1 MSGLYFETATAVEP
15 PHPNRNDVACFIG
28 YVARRKGAAL
38 PASTLAELRAGGWVD
53 GPWQRDAQSVADL
66 EQLPVTI
73 ESWTAF
79 DQLFAWDQRPL
90 SEGQAAVCACYL
102 GVAVRSFFATGG
114 RRAVIIRV
122 ADPWPYVE
130 ADAQH
135 QAKRIERLRRLLPG
149 FPNVSFPLNPKQ
161 PTTSLPLDPYN
172 PSTWQGLQHL
182 YGLAQVSMVCLP
194 DLPDLLS
201 VSLVPSPAPLEAP
214 AFPEVFVECSDNE
227 PPLLVDRGLQRLSAP
242 RCDNNGF
249 ALWALSIRLIRDV
262 LKRYRPDSFLVGT
275 IPFPHAEAGISRDG
289 SAAHAEVDMLG
300 FLRSV
305 GGLDQPEDTNGN
317 GPTPSTFSQLAYPWL
332 RTRRS
337 SDLPENIEPPDG
349 LLAGLLAANA
359 LRRGTF
365 RSVAGSLLPDVVET
379 KPPLAWGV
387 GPDSPAQQLAEW
399 VCLIAPEP
407 DGIAVQS
414 DVTTSS
420 DIAWRSGGARRLMD
434 AVLRAARAAGD
445 DYVFEPNGPR
455 LWSRVQRGMEELLSG
470 FWREGGLG
478 GSSLDEAFSVRCD
491 RSTMSQND
499 VDGGRIIVLITVLPV
514 AAVERITIVLK
525 LEGGGSGVQTDLRE
539 VA

>member
-1 MSGLYFETATAVEP
+1 MSGLFFETATAIEP
-15 PHPNRNDVACFIG
+15 AHPNRNDVACFIG
-28 YVARRKGAAL
+28 YVARRKGVAL

-53 GPWQRDAQSVADL
+53 GPWRREAQSVADL
-66 EQLPVTI
+66 GQLPVTV

-90 SEGQAAVCACYL
+90 SAGQAAYCASYL
-102 GVAVRSFFATGG
+102 GAAVRSFFATGG
-114 RRAVIIRV
+114 RRAVVIRV

-130 ADAQH
+130 ADAHH
-135 QAKRIERLRRLLPG
+135 QAKREERLRQLLPG
-149 FPNVSFPLNPKQ
+149 FPAVSLPLDLNK
-161 PTTSLPLDPYN
+161 PTKPLPLDPYN
-172 PSTWQGLQHL
+172 PSTWLGLQHL
-182 YGLAQVSMVCLP
+182 YGLTQVSMVCLP

-201 VSLVPSPAPLEAP
+201 VSLVSNPAPLAAP
-214 AFPEVFVECSDNE
+214 AFPEVFVECSENE
-227 PPLLVDRGLQRLSAP
+227 PALPTDTGLQRLSAP

-249 ALWALSIRLIRDV
+249 ALWTLSIRLIRGF
-262 LKRYRPDSFLVGT
+262 LKHYRPDSFLVGA
-275 IPFPHAEAGISRDG
+275 IPFPHAEVGVWG
-289 SAAHAEVDMLG
+289 GGGAAYAEVDMLG

-332 RTRRS
+332 RSRRS

-407 DGIAVQS
+407 DGIALQS
-414 DVTTSS
+414 DVTTSI

-434 AVLRAARAAGD
+434 AVLRAARSAGD

-455 LWSRVQRGMEELLSG
+455 LWNRVQRGMEELLSG

-478 GSSLDEAFSVRCD
+478 GSSLEDAFSVRCD

-499 VDGGRIIVLITVLPV
+499 LDGGRIIVLITVLPV
-514 AAVERITIVLK
+514 AAVERITIILK
-525 LEGGGSGVQTDLRE
+525 LEGGGSGVQTKLRE